1 MRRKKA
7 SHTTTAEPTVLSRRS
22 FMREIGI
29 ACLGCALFLSPWN
42 LSAWNT
48 VQGNNAMAGTIQETK
63 TMKLAQ
69 QSSQSTAA
77 DRTIPPIDAAAPTKT
92 ETATFAMG

>member
-69 QSSQSTAA
+69 QSTPA
-77 DRTIPPIDAAAPTKT
+77 DHAIPPIDAAAPAKT